1 VLAALNTRL
10 EKVAKPLAEVVAVL
24 PATEEVDGVGVNVTV
39 TPLSLTGLPYWS
51 STWTVGAGVMADPAA
66 TFDGPW
72 TKTSL
77 LAVLALTVSVNV
89 CVFW

>member
-1 VLAALNTRL
+1 MD
-10 EKVAKPLAEVVAVL
+10 KPLAEVVAVL
-24 PATEEVDGVGVNVTV
+24 PETDAVVGVGVRVTA
-39 TPLSLTGLPYWS
+39 TPLSLTALPYWS

-72 TKTSL
+72 MRTSL
-77 LAVLALTVSVNV
+77 FAVVALTVSVNV